1 MVNMKKIVPS
11 LAILAAVILFT
22 LPFSERAAAQSQ
34 GARAEY
40 YKPVSKK
47 VQRRDYR
54 YVDASCH
61 TFGGYGWGPYFG
73 PCPYRGEVY
82 AAQPGPPVFGPF
94 MPFGPF
100 W

>member
-1 MVNMKKIVPS
+1 MKKIVPIFAA
-11 LAILAAVILFT
+11 LAVAVAFT
-22 LPFSERAAAQSQ
+22 LPQDATAQSQ
-34 GARAEY
+34 GATAQRA
-40 YKPVSKK
+40 KPAPRK
-47 VQRRDYR
+47 VQRRDYL
-54 YVDASCH
+54 YVDTSCH

>member
-1 MVNMKKIVPS
+1 MKKIIPS
-11 LAILAAVILFT
+11 LAILAAAVLVA
-22 LPFSERAAAQSQ
+22 LPENAAAQSQ
-34 GARAEY
+34 SARAEY
-40 YKPVSKK
+40 SKATPK
-47 VQRRDYR
+47 RVTGQRRDAYR
-54 YVDASCH
+54 YVDTSCH

-82 AAQPGPPVFGPF
+82 AVGPGAPVFGPF

>member
-1 MVNMKKIVPS
+1 MKKIIAS
-11 LAILAAVILFT
+11 FAIVAAAFLFT
-22 LPFSERAAAQSQ
+22 LQVPASAVAQSQ
-34 GARAEY
+34 S
-40 YKPVSKK
+40 VSASKTAPKK
-47 VQRRDYR
+47 VVGQRRAPR
-54 YVDASCH
+54 YADTSCH
-61 TFGGYGWGPYFG
+61 TYGGYGWGPYFG